1 MAEVNVQGKA
11 CEFEVNDSVAR
22 AFVKLAKAYFA
33 LPGVQEDYKRW
44 EAEYDKRMAEKA
56 AAERSI

>member
-1 MAEVNVQGKA
+1 MAEVNVQGKT

-33 LPGVQEDYKRW
+33 LPGVQEDYERW
-44 EAEYDKRMAEKA
+44 CKEQEEKNN
-56 AAERSI
+56 AERSS

>member
-33 LPGVQEDYKRW
+33 LPGVQEDYERW
-44 EAEYDKRMAEKA
+44 CKEQDEKA
-56 AAERSI
+56 TAERTG

>member
-1 MAEVNVQGKA
+1 MAEVNVQGTA

-33 LPGVQEDYKRW
+33 LPGVQEDYERW
-44 EAEYDKRMAEKA
+44 CKEQEEKNN
-56 AAERSI
+56 AERSN

>member
-1 MAEVNVQGKA
+1 MAEVNVQEKA

-33 LPGVQEDYKRW
+33 LPGVQEDYERW
-44 EAEYDKRMAEKA
+44 CKEQEEKNN
-56 AAERSI
+56 AERSS